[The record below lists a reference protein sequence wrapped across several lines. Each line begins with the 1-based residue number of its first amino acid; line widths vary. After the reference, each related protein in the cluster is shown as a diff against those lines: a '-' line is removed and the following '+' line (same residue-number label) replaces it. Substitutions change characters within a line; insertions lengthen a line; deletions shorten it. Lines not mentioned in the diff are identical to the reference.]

1 MRIHNTLTRR
11 LEELVPG
18 EPGHV
23 RMYTCGPTVYDHA
36 HIGNFR
42 TYVWEDLLRRTLE
55 LAGFRVTQ
63 VMNLTDVEDK
73 IIARMEADGLTL
85 AAATEPYVLSF
96 FEDLDTLGIRRAEHY
111 PRATTHIAEMIE
123 LAQRLEQRGMTYS
136 SKGSLYYRID
146 AFAAYGRLSNLEGR
160 QVLSGARVD
169 HDEYDKDDARDFV
182 LWKAERPG
190 EPAWDSPFGRGRPG
204 WHLECSAM
212 SMKYLGES
220 FDLHTGGVDNIF
232 PHHENEIAQSEAA
245 TGCTFVKYWMHAAH
259 LLVDGEKM
267 SKSKGNVHT
276 LRELL
281 AQGHAARAVR
291 LLLLATHYRSPLNF
305 TQAGMAQAT
314 SELERLDGLASRL
327 SREPEAPGEN
337 REFDARV
344 AQAAREFEEAL
355 FDDLNISG
363 ALGALFRL
371 VRETHVALD
380 RAELPADS
388 RARLRQT
395 LGRFDSVLGLA
406 GRADEVL
413 EPEIEA
419 LIEKRR
425 AARAAGDWAA
435 ADGIRQELAA
445 RGILLEDTPGGTVW
459 RRKLAGVR

>member
-1 MRIHNTLTRR
+1 
-11 LEELVPG
+11 
-18 EPGHV
+18 
-23 RMYTCGPTVYDHA
+23 
-36 HIGNFR
+36 
-42 TYVWEDLLRRTLE
+42 
-55 LAGFRVTQ
+55 
-63 VMNLTDVEDK
+63 
-73 IIARMEADGLTL
+73 
-85 AAATEPYVLSF
+85 
-96 FEDLDTLGIRRAEHY
+96 
-111 PRATTHIAEMIE
+111 
-123 LAQRLEQRGMTYS
+123 
-136 SKGSLYYRID
+136 
-146 AFAAYGRLSNLEGR
+146 
-160 QVLSGARVD
+160 
-169 HDEYDKDDARDFV
+169 
-182 LWKAERPG
+182 
-190 EPAWDSPFGRGRPG
+190 
-204 WHLECSAM
+204 
-212 SMKYLGES
+212 
-220 FDLHTGGVDNIF
+220 
-232 PHHENEIAQSEAA
+232 
-245 TGCTFVKYWMHAAH
+245 
-259 LLVDGEKM
+259 
-267 SKSKGNVHT
+267 
-276 LRELL
+276 
-281 AQGHAARAVR
+281 
-291 LLLLATHYRSPLNF
+291 
-305 TQAGMAQAT
+305 MAQAT

-327 SREPEAPGEN
+327 SREPEAPGKN